1 MQKLQER
8 VGGSS
13 LSGIFCTQHQGSDG
27 KGLEKEKGKNGMLLI
42 AVVDDDKQE
51 MDDLV
56 NFVEHY
62 FQSRQEEYIIYRY
75 HDGVEFIR
83 SRELYNIVF
92 LDIRLG
98 EMDGLDVARFLRM
111 VNKEAQL
118 IFVTHMAQF
127 AIRGYEVDA
136 MDFIIKPIDQ
146 FSIDR
151 VLDKAIKRI
160 NDYRNITLALK
171 TSNGIVSITS
181 NSIFYV
187 EVYDHDLIYHTE
199 QGDYKVRGQLG
210 EVRKKLEGH
219 HFIQCNRSYLV
230 NMRHVKRLQS
240 DYLEVNGVRIQ
251 ISKSH
256 QKEIEQRF
264 INYLGKRL

>member
-1 MQKLQER
+1 
-8 VGGSS
+8 
-13 LSGIFCTQHQGSDG
+13 
-27 KGLEKEKGKNGMLLI
+27 MLLI
-42 AVVDDDKQE
+42 AIVDDDRQE
-51 MDDLV
+51 MQALIDC
-56 NFVEHY
+56 VEHY
-62 FQSRQEEYIIYRY
+62 FSEKGGEYLIYQY
-75 HDGVEFIR
+75 NDGVEFIR
-83 SRELYNIVF
+83 SREQFNIVF

-98 EMDGLDVARFLRM
+98 EMDGMDVAHFLR
-111 VNKEAQL
+111 VINKDAQL

-160 NDYRNITLALK
+160 RDYRNVMLALK
-171 TSNGIVSITS
+171 TADGIISISS
-181 NSIFYV
+181 NSIYYV

-199 QGDYKVRGQLG
+199 QGDYKVRGRLS
-210 EVRKKLEGH
+210 EVKKKLDDH
-219 HFIQCNRSYLV
+219 QFIQCNRSYLV
-230 NMRHVKRLQS
+230 NMRHISRVCS
-240 DYLEVNGVRIQ
+240 DCIEINNERIQ

-264 INYLGKRL
+264 VNYLGKSI

>member
-1 MQKLQER
+1 
-8 VGGSS
+8 
-13 LSGIFCTQHQGSDG
+13 
-27 KGLEKEKGKNGMLLI
+27 MLLI
-42 AVVDDDKQE
+42 AVVDDDQQE
-51 MDDLV
+51 MQQLV
-56 NFVEHY
+56 DYVEHY
-62 FQSRQEEYIIYRY
+62 FQEKGEEHIIYRY
-75 HDGVEFIR
+75 SDGVEFIR
-83 SRELYNIVF
+83 SRELYDIVF

-98 EMDGLDVARFLRM
+98 EMDGMDAARFLRI

-146 FSIDR
+146 YSIER

-160 NDYRNITLALK
+160 TDYRNVTLALK
-171 TSNGIVSITS
+171 TSDGIVRIASGSIY
-181 NSIFYV
+181 YV

-199 QGDYKVRGQLG
+199 QGDYKVRGSLA
-210 EVRKKLEGH
+210 EARRKLDDRQ
-219 HFIQCNRSYLV
+219 FIQCNRSYLV
-230 NMRHVKRLQS
+230 NMRHIKRVRS
-240 DYLEVNGVRIQ
+240 DYVEVSDARVQ

-264 INYLGKRL
+264 VNYLGKSV

>member
-1 MQKLQER
+1 
-8 VGGSS
+8 
-13 LSGIFCTQHQGSDG
+13 
-27 KGLEKEKGKNGMLLI
+27 
-42 AVVDDDKQE
+42 
-51 MDDLV
+51 
-56 NFVEHY
+56 
-62 FQSRQEEYIIYRY
+62 
-75 HDGVEFIR
+75 
-83 SRELYNIVF
+83 
-92 LDIRLG
+92 
-98 EMDGLDVARFLRM
+98 M

-171 TSNGIVSITS
+171 TSNGIVSISS

-187 EVYDHDLIYHTE
+187 EVYDHDLIYHTD
-199 QGDYKVRGQLG
+199 QGDYKVRGQLS
-210 EVRKKLEGH
+210 EVRKKLEDH

>member
-1 MQKLQER
+1 
-8 VGGSS
+8 
-13 LSGIFCTQHQGSDG
+13 
-27 KGLEKEKGKNGMLLI
+27 MLLI
-42 AVVDDDKQE
+42 AIVDDDEKEVQ
-51 MDDLV
+51 DLAGC
-56 NFVEHY
+56 VEHY
-62 FQSRQEEYIIYRY
+62 FHAKGEEHIIHRFY
-75 HDGVEFIR
+75 DGVEFIR

-98 EMDGLDVARFLRM
+98 EMDGMDAARFLRI
-111 VNKEAQL
+111 VNKDAQL

-151 VLDKAIKRI
+151 VLEKAIKRI
-160 NDYRNITLALK
+160 NDSTNVTLALK
-171 TSNGIVSITS
+171 TSDGIVSIST
-181 NSIFYV
+181 NSIYFV
-187 EVYDHDLIYHTE
+187 EVYDHDLIYHTD
-199 QGDYKVRGQLG
+199 QGDYKVRGRLG
-210 EVRKKLEGH
+210 EVRQKLDER

-230 NMRHVKRLQS
+230 NMRHIRRVCS
-240 DYLEVNGVRIQ
+240 DYVEVNNVRVQ

-264 INYLGKRL
+264 INYLGKSI

>member
-1 MQKLQER
+1 
-8 VGGSS
+8 
-13 LSGIFCTQHQGSDG
+13 
-27 KGLEKEKGKNGMLLI
+27 MLLI
-42 AVVDDDKQE
+42 AVVDDDTKEMQE
-51 MDDLV
+51 LV
-56 NFVEHY
+56 DCVEHY
-62 FQSRQEEYIIYRY
+62 FNAKGEEHVIHRY
-75 HDGVEFIR
+75 YNGVEFIR

-98 EMDGLDVARFLRM
+98 EMDGLDAARFLRI

-151 VLDKAIKRI
+151 VLEKAIKRI
-160 NDYRNITLALK
+160 SDSTNVTLALK
-171 TSNGIVSITS
+171 TSDGIVSIPS
-181 NSIFYV
+181 NSIYFV

-199 QGDYKVRGQLG
+199 QGDYKVRGRLG
-210 EVRKKLEGH
+210 EVRKKLDDRN
-219 HFIQCNRSYLV
+219 FIQCNRSYLV
-230 NMRHVKRLQS
+230 NMRHIKRVGS
-240 DYLEVNGVRIQ
+240 DFVEVNNERVQ

-264 INYLGKRL
+264 INFLGKSV